1 MKIILKNSRAGAVFF
16 AVCAV
21 AALVLGPVNTVRREL
36 NQVQRLFTQG
46 QAGDGVGVA
55 ADLDTQADCAA
66 NLAVIGA
73 KYTPAEELSRQARQA
88 AAGVHQQTDL
98 LAKSQAAQAAG
109 ELFDALDACLS
120 QLELAEQ
127 DAAYCQ
133 SLRAQMNA
141 ARDTASRD
149 PYNQAAQAYNE
160 MAQQFPA
167 SLAAGLLQAAELPV
181 FDG

>member
-46 QAGDGVGVA
+46 QERDGIGVA
-55 ADLDTQADCAA
+55 SDLDTQADCAA

-73 KYTPAEELSRQARQA
+73 KYTQTEALAQQARESA
-88 AAGVHQQTDL
+88 AQVHSQDGIVE
-98 LAKSQAAQAAG
+98 KSQAADTAGQAFDQLYQALAQE
-109 ELFDALDACLS
+109 ELS
-120 QLELAEQ
+120 EQ
-127 DAAYCQ
+127 DAEYRQ
-133 SLRAQMNA
+133 KLQVQMNA

-149 PYNQAAQAYNE
+149 PYNQAAESYNRLT
-160 MAQQFPA
+160 QQFPA
-167 SLAAGLLQAAELPV
+167 SLAAGLLHTAELPV
-181 FDG
+181 FAE